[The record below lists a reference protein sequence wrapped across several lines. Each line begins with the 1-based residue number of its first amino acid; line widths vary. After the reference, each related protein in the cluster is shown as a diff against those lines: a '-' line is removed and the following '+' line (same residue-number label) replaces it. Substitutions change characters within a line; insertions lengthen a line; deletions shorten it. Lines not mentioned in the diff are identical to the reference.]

1 MSEHPGTAVVPP
13 ADHPGRTA
21 TDDGSADGAP
31 WSAPVHRGV
40 TSARRRWHR
49 IRGRLP
55 GPVVSFGRWM
65 LSAEFS
71 TVSAALA
78 FYALISLPPMVLI
91 AFWVAGSVVDDAML
105 QGLGDQVSDSAPQ
118 QLPVGDVVRGLID
131 IAARTGPLAVLTA
144 VWPATAYGAALARA
158 FTAVTPRSQQ
168 RIRGRRGRLLA
179 LVVIAVLPAVV
190 FTALAG
196 LYLVP
201 RLLGSGWPLTVL
213 LALGAAVVV
222 ALVIALLYW
231 LFQVRDTRWDDVV
244 LGALVAT
251 GLLGLS
257 TGGYLVHLTWFADF
271 TQRYGAS
278 SLATLVLLAFW
289 LLLSNAVLLVGYR
302 FMIRRALHRQGGADR
317 SGAGDEGR

>member
-1 MSEHPGTAVVPP
+1 MSATSTERTGSTAAAAQP
-13 ADHPGRTA
+13 
-21 TDDGSADGAP
+21 DDGGSPSSG
-31 WSAPVHRGV
+31 SVHRGV
-40 TSARRRWHR
+40 LRVGARWRRLR
-49 IRGRLP
+49 DRLP
-55 GPVVSFGRWM
+55 GPVVTFGRW
-65 LSAEFS
+65 LLGPEFS

-105 QGLGDQVSDSAPQ
+105 QGLGNQVSDNAPQ
-118 QLPVGDVVRGLID
+118 RLPVDQVLRGLID
-131 IAARTGPLAVLTA
+131 VAGRIGPVAVLSA

-158 FTAVTPRSQQ
+158 FTAITPRSQQ

-190 FTALAG
+190 FVALAG

-201 RLLGSGWPLTVL
+201 RLLGSGWQLTAL

-222 ALVIALLYW
+222 WLVLALLYW

-244 LGALVAT
+244 LGALLAT
-251 GLLGLS
+251 GLLGLT
-257 TGGYLVHLTWFADF
+257 TGGYLVYLTWFADF
-271 TQRYGAS
+271 TERYGAS

-289 LLLSNAVLLVGYR
+289 LLIGNAVLLVGYR
-302 FMIRRALHRQGGADR
+302 FMIRRALQRDGG
-317 SGAGDEGR
+317 GDEGDADEER